1 MHFRSPVLAHFRP
14 TQRPSRSPGL
24 SSPLGSFLLW
34 RRLCSGL
41 LLPVLLALLL
51 VVPKPALAASGGR
64 MGGGSFRSSPMPR
77 SYGGGGGGYGG
88 NYGGGGY
95 SRGYGGG
102 GIGFPFLVPLFGFG
116 GGGLFGFLILMAVVG
131 LVTNALRGGG
141 GGGGGGRGAL
151 VSGQAGPMAT
161 YRPDG
166 PVAIAQLQ
174 VGLLATARDLQQDLR
189 GLAASADT
197 SSNAGLQR
205 VLQDTTLALLRHPDQ
220 WVYASVEVGQVPF
233 AAAESTFNR
242 LSMTERSKLSREV
255 TSNVGGQKLEDRPGL
270 AGNADAVSDYI
281 AVTLLV
287 ASRSRLTL
295 KPLKAD
301 EDLRESL
308 RLLGSLSSTELV
320 ALEVIWQPEGA
331 GEVLSTEEL
340 LTAYPNLQHL

>member
-1 MHFRSPVLAHFRP
+1 
-14 TQRPSRSPGL
+14 
-24 SSPLGSFLLW
+24 
-34 RRLCSGL
+34 
-41 LLPVLLALLL
+41 LLPVLVALLL

-64 MGGGSFRSSPMPR
+64 IGGGNFRSSPMPR
-77 SYGGGGGGYGG
+77 SYGGGGGG
-88 NYGGGGY
+88 YGGGGY

-102 GIGFPFLVPLFGFG
+102 GIGFPFLIPFFGFG

-131 LVTNALRGGG
+131 LFANALRGGG
-141 GGGGGGRGAL
+141 GGGGGGAMA
-151 VSGQAGPMAT
+151 SGQAGPIST

-174 VGLLATARDLQQDLR
+174 VGLLASARDLQQDLR

-205 VLQDTTLALLRHPDQ
+205 VLQDTTLALLRHPDL
-220 WVYASVEVGQVPF
+220 WVYASAEVGQVPF

-255 TSNVGGQKLEDRPGL
+255 TSNVAGQKLEDRPGL
-270 AGNADAVSDYI
+270 AGNADAASDYI
-281 AVTLLV
+281 AVTVLV

-295 KPLKAD
+295 KALKAD

-308 RLLGSLSSTELV
+308 RLLGSVSSTDLL

-340 LTAYPNLQHL
+340 LTAYPNLEHL

>member
-1 MHFRSPVLAHFRP
+1 MALFRP
-14 TQRPSRSPGL
+14 TQRPLQFLGLTSP
-24 SSPLGSFLLW
+24 LLW

-41 LLPVLLALLL
+41 LLPVLVALLL

-64 MGGGSFRSSPMPR
+64 IGGGNFRSSPMPR
-77 SYGGGGGGYGG
+77 SYGGGGGG
-88 NYGGGGY
+88 YGGGGY

-102 GIGFPFLVPLFGFG
+102 GIGFPFLIPFFGFG

-131 LVTNALRGGG
+131 LFANALRGGG
-141 GGGGGGRGAL
+141 GGGGGAMA
-151 VSGQAGPMAT
+151 SGQAGPIAT

-174 VGLLATARDLQQDLR
+174 VGLLASARDLQQDLR

-205 VLQDTTLALLRHPDQ
+205 VLQDTTLALLRHPDL
-220 WVYASVEVGQVPF
+220 WVYASAEVGQVPF

-255 TSNVGGQKLEDRPGL
+255 TSNVAGQKLADRPGL
-270 AGNADAVSDYI
+270 VGNADAASDYI
-281 AVTLLV
+281 AVTVLV

-295 KPLKAD
+295 KALKAD
-301 EDLRESL
+301 EDLREAL
-308 RLLGSLSSTELV
+308 RLLGSVSSTDLL

>member
-1 MHFRSPVLAHFRP
+1 LALFRL
-14 TQRPSRSPGL
+14 TQRPLRIRGL
-24 SSPLGSFLLW
+24 LSPLGSPLLW

-51 VVPKPALAASGGR
+51 VVPKPAQAASGGR
-64 MGGGSFRSSPMPR
+64 IGGGSFRSSPMPR
-77 SYGGGGGGYGG
+77 SYSGGGG
-88 NYGGGGY
+88 YGGGGY

-102 GIGFPFLVPLFGFG
+102 GLGFPFLIPFFGFG

-131 LVTNALRGGG
+131 LFANALRGGG
-141 GGGGGGRGAL
+141 GGAIA
-151 VSGQAGPMAT
+151 SGDSGPIST

-205 VLQDTTLALLRHPDQ
+205 VLQDTTLALLRHPDL
-220 WVYASVEVGQVPF
+220 WVYASAEVGQVPF

-255 TSNVGGQKLEDRPGL
+255 TSNVGGQKLDDRPGV
-270 AGNADAVSDYI
+270 AGNADATSDYI
-281 AVTLLV
+281 AVTVLV
-287 ASRSRLTL
+287 ASRSRLSL

-301 EDLRESL
+301 EDLREAL
-308 RLLGSLSSTELV
+308 RLLGSVSSTDLL

>member
-1 MHFRSPVLAHFRP
+1 MALFRP
-14 TQRPSRSPGL
+14 TQRPLQFRGLTSP
-24 SSPLGSFLLW
+24 LLW

-41 LLPVLLALLL
+41 LLPVLVALLL

-64 MGGGSFRSSPMPR
+64 IGGGNFRSSPMPR
-77 SYGGGGGGYGG
+77 SYGGGGGG
-88 NYGGGGY
+88 YGGGGY

-102 GIGFPFLVPLFGFG
+102 GIGFPFLIPFFGFG

-131 LVTNALRGGG
+131 LFANALRGGG
-141 GGGGGGRGAL
+141 GGGGGAMA
-151 VSGQAGPMAT
+151 SGQAGPIST

-174 VGLLATARDLQQDLR
+174 VGLLASARDLQQDLR
-189 GLAASADT
+189 GLAASAAT

-205 VLQDTTLALLRHPDQ
+205 VLQDTTLALLRHPDL
-220 WVYASVEVGQVPF
+220 WVYASAEVGQVPF

-255 TSNVGGQKLEDRPGL
+255 TSNVAGQKLEDRPGL
-270 AGNADAVSDYI
+270 VGNADAASDYI
-281 AVTLLV
+281 AVTVLV

-295 KPLKAD
+295 KALKAD

-308 RLLGSLSSTELV
+308 RLLGSVSSTDLL

>member
-1 MHFRSPVLAHFRP
+1 MALFRS
-14 TQRPSRSPGL
+14 TQRS
-24 SSPLGSFLLW
+24 LGSQGLRSLLRSSLSTPLLW

-41 LLPVLLALLL
+41 LLPVLVALLL

-64 MGGGSFRSSPMPR
+64 IGGGSFRSSPMPR
-77 SYGGGGGGYGG
+77 SYGGGGG
-88 NYGGGGY
+88 YGGGGY

-102 GIGFPFLVPLFGFG
+102 GIGFPFLIPFFGFG

-131 LVTNALRGGG
+131 LFANALRGGG
-141 GGGGGGRGAL
+141 GGGGAIATGDGGPI
-151 VSGQAGPMAT
+151 SS

-197 SSNAGLQR
+197 SSSAGLQR
-205 VLQDTTLALLRHPDQ
+205 VLQDTTLALLRHPDL
-220 WVYASVEVGQVPF
+220 WVYASAEVGQVPF

-255 TSNVGGQKLEDRPGL
+255 TSNVGGQKLDDRPGV
-270 AGNADAVSDYI
+270 AGNADATSDYI
-281 AVTLLV
+281 AVTVLV
-287 ASRSRLTL
+287 ASRSRLSL

-301 EDLRESL
+301 EDLREAL
-308 RLLGSLSSTELV
+308 RLLGSVSSTDLL